1 MVVYLMKQGAD
12 PASLDIEGS
21 VTLELSLKKCIAVW
35 TLKLGHMEE
44 DCLITMFS
52 ENKRFSSF
60 FFKQTN
66 KIQGSTKQP
75 LRTVWTYVISQE
87 TALK

>member
-44 DCLITMFS
+44 DSLITMFS

-60 FFKQTN
+60 F
-66 KIQGSTKQP
+66 
-75 LRTVWTYVISQE
+75 
-87 TALK
+87 